1 MLIYCCNHFAKHT
14 NNIII
19 LHSFKEY
26 DVKCRLYL
34 NKTGGKDNESKRE
47 QAVPWQNTWDFLL
60 LSLWNLLCIVQLKL
74 ISVGT
79 SHISRAQSP
88 HMACTHDYPKGRHSS
103 GDFTWQRKC
112 TTTPPQLGS
121 DCREWL
127 QVMSIQDSSVLL
139 LFDLVQYSPDTT
151 VSLLT

>member
-1 MLIYCCNHFAKHT
+1 MKLKSFISKHVFWSRYLISST
-14 NNIII
+14 I
-19 LHSFKEY
+19 LSKS
-26 DVKCRLYL
+26 KCSLKIMRCYL
-34 NKTGGKDNESKRE
+34 L
-47 QAVPWQNTWDFLL
+47 FLL

-88 HMACTHDYPKGRHSS
+88 HMACTHDYPRGRHSS
-103 GDFTWQRKC
+103 GDFTWQRKR
-112 TTTPPQLGS
+112 TTTPPQLGL

-127 QVMSIQDSSVLL
+127 QVMCIQDSSVLL
-139 LFDLVQYSPDTT
+139 LFDLVQYRPDTT